1 MPDEV
6 DEWAALDEVL
16 GVESIDLPE
25 NSLGPLA
32 FYGRCSTE
40 DNQDPA
46 TSLGWQLGNASKFV
60 EPLGGVVVA
69 EYFDVGQSR
78 SVPWDRRDDARR
90 LLSDLKDPNRG
101 WDGVVVGEG
110 TRCWFGNQ
118 FSLVAPRFANYGVQ
132 LWIPELGGRF
142 DSKNP
147 SHKMLMSVLGGMS
160 ESERQHIQARVR
172 AAMDAQVLNEGRH
185 QGGRAPFGYMVVD
198 GGCHPNP
205 RKSAEGY
212 RLRVLAIDEEAA
224 DVVRRIFADY
234 LDGKGDRAI
243 AEGLNRDGVPCP
255 SARRPDQNRHRL
267 ADGWQG
273 STVGAILQNPKYTGY
288 AIFGRWTK
296 TEILMDPDN
305 VSEGHVV
312 RFRRASSERIVRS
325 RRPAHPA
332 IVSVAQFTEVQL
344 LRRSR
349 AAGGLDSRRKLERGA
364 KATKWPYALKG
375 MVRCALCG
383 RRMEGT
389 PRRSKNESRTYYRC
403 AARSIAPGSAVL
415 SSHPKNVYLAE
426 RAVIGPLNA
435 WIGRLFDREHRSETI
450 RRLAEAGSEASG
462 VDDSRLRQAKK
473 KLADAETCMRRLQLS
488 IEAGV
493 EPAAVADALNR
504 ALEEREAARADLDRV
519 PTTNVL
525 NEKKIAEIV
534 DGLGNVAE
542 LLNSADPSELAALYA
557 ALRLEMVYNAAAKI
571 VGVSIRP
578 SGRGSNRVR
587 GGT

>member
-1 MPDEV
+1 ME
-6 DEWAALDEVL
+6 L
-16 GVESIDLPE
+16 
-25 NSLGPLA
+25 
-32 FYGRCSTE
+32 R
-40 DNQDPA
+40 
-46 TSLGWQLGNASKFV
+46 QL
-60 EPLGGVVVA
+60 
-69 EYFDVGQSR
+69 EYFIAV
-78 SVPWDRRDDARR
+78 
-90 LLSDLKDPNRG
+90 
-101 WDGVVVGEG
+101 G

-118 FSLVAPRFANYGVQ
+118 FSLVAPRFANHGVQ

-185 QGGRAPFGYMVVD
+185 QGGRAPFGYLVVD

-243 AEGLNRDGVPCP
+243 AEWLNRDGVPCP

-389 PRRSKNESRTYYRC
+389 PRRSKNESRTY
-403 AARSIAPGSAVL
+403 
-415 SSHPKNVYLAE
+415 
-426 RAVIGPLNA
+426 
-435 WIGRLFDREHRSETI
+435 
-450 RRLAEAGSEASG
+450 
-462 VDDSRLRQAKK
+462 
-473 KLADAETCMRRLQLS
+473 
-488 IEAGV
+488 
-493 EPAAVADALNR
+493 
-504 ALEEREAARADLDRV
+504 
-519 PTTNVL
+519 
-525 NEKKIAEIV
+525 
-534 DGLGNVAE
+534 
-542 LLNSADPSELAALYA
+542 
-557 ALRLEMVYNAAAKI
+557 
-571 VGVSIRP
+571 
-578 SGRGSNRVR
+578 
-587 GGT
+587 

>member
-1 MPDEV
+1 
-6 DEWAALDEVL
+6 
-16 GVESIDLPE
+16 
-25 NSLGPLA
+25 
-32 FYGRCSTE
+32 
-40 DNQDPA
+40 
-46 TSLGWQLGNASKFV
+46 
-60 EPLGGVVVA
+60 
-69 EYFDVGQSR
+69 
-78 SVPWDRRDDARR
+78 
-90 LLSDLKDPNRG
+90 
-101 WDGVVVGEG
+101 
-110 TRCWFGNQ
+110 
-118 FSLVAPRFANYGVQ
+118 
-132 LWIPELGGRF
+132 
-142 DSKNP
+142 
-147 SHKMLMSVLGGMS
+147 MSVLGGMS

-205 RKSAEGY
+205 RRSAEGY

-288 AIFGRWTK
+288 ANFGRWTK
-296 TEILMDPDN
+296 NQILMDPDN

-325 RRPAHPA
+325 RRPAH
-332 IVSVAQFTEVQL
+332 
-344 LRRSR
+344 R
-349 AAGGLDSRRKLERGA
+349 
-364 KATKWPYALKG
+364 
-375 MVRCALCG
+375 
-383 RRMEGT
+383 
-389 PRRSKNESRTYYRC
+389 N
-403 AARSIAPGSAVL
+403 
-415 SSHPKNVYLAE
+415 
-426 RAVIGPLNA
+426 
-435 WIGRLFDREHRSETI
+435 ETI

-473 KLADAETCMRRLQLS
+473 KLADAETRMRRLQLS

-519 PTTNVL
+519 PITNVL
-525 NEKKIAEIV
+525 TEKLAEIV

-542 LLNSADPSELAALYA
+542 VLNSADPSELAALYA
-557 ALRLEMVYNAAAKI
+557 ALRLEMVYSAAAKI

-578 SGRGSNRVR
+578 TGRGSNRVR